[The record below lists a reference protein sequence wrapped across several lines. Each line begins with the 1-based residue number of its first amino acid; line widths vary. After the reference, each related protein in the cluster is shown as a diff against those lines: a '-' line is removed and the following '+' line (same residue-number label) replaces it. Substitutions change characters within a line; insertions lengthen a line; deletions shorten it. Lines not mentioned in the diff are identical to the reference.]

1 MYTAEILIIQL
12 IMNKILCFDVSN
24 NSCSVAVSFGQEVIS
39 FEQELRPSMQ
49 AERLMVMVQ
58 SVLINAHLKYQDLD
72 YLAVTVGPGSFT
84 GVRIGLAAAK
94 GIIHATNIR
103 AIGIT
108 NFEAAYYRLTQQVLD
123 FENAIIIL
131 NAYRNQQ
138 YVQIFDRSNHLSNP
152 ILVDNKDIRQ
162 LIQSCSG
169 VNVCAGSGLASVYSE
184 IKDIERLI
192 ILPRFYTIK
201 ALHIARLADDMINKG
216 RNAPIEPL
224 YIRPPDALPAGSF
237 LC

>member
-1 MYTAEILIIQL
+1 
-12 IMNKILCFDVSN
+12 MNKILCFDVSN
-24 NSCSVAVSFGQEVIS
+24 NSCSVAVSFGQEIIS
-39 FEQELRPSMQ
+39 FEEELRPSMQ
-49 AERLMVMVQ
+49 AERLMVMIQ
-58 SVLINAHLKYQDLD
+58 SVLINSSLKYQDLD

-108 NFEAAYYRLTQQVLD
+108 NFEAAYYRLCQQVLD

-138 YVQIFDRSNHLSNP
+138 YLQIFDRSRHVTNP
-152 ILVDNKDIRQ
+152 ILVDNKDIKE
-162 LIQSCSG
+162 LVQSYAG

-201 ALHIARLADDMINKG
+201 ALHIARLADDMINEGLK
-216 RNAPIEPL
+216 AALEPL
-224 YIRPPDALPAGSF
+224 YIRPPDALPTDS
-237 LC
+237 L

>member
-1 MYTAEILIIQL
+1 
-12 IMNKILCFDVSN
+12 MNKILCFDASN

-94 GIIHATNIR
+94 GIIHATNIK

-138 YVQIFDRSNHLSNP
+138 YVQIFDRSKHLSNP

-162 LIQSCSG
+162 LIHLHSCSG
-169 VNVCAGSGLASVYSE
+169 VNVCTGSGLASVYRE
-184 IKDIERLI
+184 IQDMERLI
-192 ILPRFYTIK
+192 ILPRFHTIK

-216 RNAPIEPL
+216 RKAPIEPL
-224 YIRPPDALPAGSF
+224 YIRPPDALPTGSS

>member
-1 MYTAEILIIQL
+1 
-12 IMNKILCFDVSN
+12 MNKILCFDVSN
-24 NSCSVAVSFGQEVIS
+24 NSCSVAVSFGQEIIS
-39 FEQELRPSMQ
+39 FEEELRPSMQ
-49 AERLMVMVQ
+49 AERLMVMIQ
-58 SVLINAHLKYQDLD
+58 SVLINSSLKYQDLD

-108 NFEAAYYRLTQQVLD
+108 NFEAAYYRLCQQVLD

-138 YVQIFDRSNHLSNP
+138 YLQIFDRSRHVTNP
-152 ILVDNKDIRQ
+152 ILVDNKDIKE
-162 LIQSCSG
+162 LVQSYAG
-169 VNVCAGSGLASVYSE
+169 VNVCAGSGLASVYIE

-201 ALHIARLADDMINKG
+201 ALHIARLADDMINEGLK
-216 RNAPIEPL
+216 AALEPL
-224 YIRPPDALPAGSF
+224 YIRPPDALPTDS
-237 LC
+237 L